1 MYFIDWLEPQNLN
14 PEAERADKM
23 AFLWFKT
30 DTEAKRDDYLK
41 LYNELEEAKAEH
53 DKLVSEA
60 ESYFSSYK
68 GSVPCMAEDA
78 IPSNDFIPAQ
88 ERLDKKLTDYLDNEK
103 EYRSKLVTAS
113 DRAYE
118 RYLHYKSKAMEE
130 AKED

>member
-1 MYFIDWLEPQNLN
+1 MSI
-14 PEAERADKM
+14 
-23 AFLWFKT
+23 LWFKT
-30 DTEAKRDDYLK
+30 DTEKKRDEYLK
-41 LYNELEEAKAEH
+41 LYHKLEDAKAEH

-68 GSVPCMAEDA
+68 GSTPCMAEDA
-78 IPSNDFIPAQ
+78 IPSNDFMPAQ

-103 EYRSKLVTAS
+103 DYRIKLVTAT

-118 RYLHYKSKAMEE
+118 RYLHYKRKAMDE